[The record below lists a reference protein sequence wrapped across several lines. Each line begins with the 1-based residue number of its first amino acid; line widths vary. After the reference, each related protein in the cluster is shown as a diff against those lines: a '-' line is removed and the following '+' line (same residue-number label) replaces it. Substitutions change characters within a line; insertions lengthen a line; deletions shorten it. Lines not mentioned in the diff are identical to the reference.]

1 MNEIEAPAVALP
13 LTDPEGESQNTGFE
27 QENHQDLP
35 LPNPSLQNDNSVQ
48 VKKGNIAL
56 NDQSDVARSGIKSH
70 VVEK

>member
-13 LTDPEGESQNTGFE
+13 LTDPESESQNTGFE
-27 QENHQDLP
+27 QENHQDPP

-56 NDQSDVARSGIKSH
+56 NDQSDVARSGIKAMS
-70 VVEK
+70 